1 MVVGIVIIESFN
13 SNVKMENLIEKNNLN
28 IRELSV
34 EEMVEIEGGGC
45 AGFAAG
51 VIATFASA
59 FVLPV
64 GLGIAGM
71 AGGVLTMIDEA
82 AACEKYWFS

>member
-34 EEMVEIEGGGC
+34 EEMENVIGGLDRDTRCGTTVLI
-45 AGFAAG
+45 G
-51 VIATFASA
+51 VAT
-59 FVLPV
+59 
-64 GLGIAGM
+64 GM
-71 AGGVLTMIDEA
+71 AGGPVGTVFGVIGGLWA
-82 AACEKYWFS
+82 AYLDGCMG